1 MKYKVTEYIITSFL
15 IILFSFNCLG
25 LTLSKEN
32 PVYYYVNHHTE
43 MQLIHENLSKS
54 NTIGV
59 IGSVGM
65 GKSELIKKYVEQY
78 EDQYEIIAILNAN
91 SNLNQQYLDLIHE
104 INRNICLK
112 EGCNISENPKYAKDN
127 LLKYL
132 ITRKKWLL
140 IFDNLHVTENK
151 KIKDIITWRHNGHII
166 VCSQEGNYLDYQ
178 IKMSYLD
185 KRSSNILIKKI
196 MKNPPEHYVE
206 ALTELF
212 KGYPYMIAT
221 GAIYL
226 EHHPHITV
234 DDYIHYIKNKDNKVK
249 GHLEMCINTM
259 SPQAKEMLN
268 IFAVLDN
275 QKVSRN
281 LLLELF
287 MYRDNFIQSLD
298 ELINYGLIEQI
309 IKSPGEHEFR
319 MHDVLRDEVLNLI
332 PNHAEII
339 NTLIDKLNK
348 YLPLNQ
354 TVPVRY
360 ALMSQPTILANM
372 EILSKN
378 ANEYQADIYKSMRVH
393 DILLDHY
400 LKIRDWENCRVQA
413 EWLTAK
419 EKYMLVAEMTN
430 EQKAAYGH
438 YLTNIGVYY
447 DFALSKFITAIKY
460 YENAK
465 KILNEANEYYI
476 IYNTAYFQQALT
488 QIGIGEI
495 ENAKSNFL
503 VIERKLSE
511 NNVPISSDR
520 VLGGKAKLSLA
531 IGDYDKALE
540 EINILADAEAH
551 LYKQTVA
558 TPIFLIKAEILNY
571 KKNFQESYNICDVL
585 YKQESK
591 NFSYIHE
598 VLAKI
603 LIQLARAELGL
614 GKAELASEHIKIA
627 ILFFEQEFKELNQ
640 KHPINDKYAA
650 ALTTRGDILS
660 LQGDFE
666 NAIKDY
672 LFARKIYLN
681 RYRGND
687 RNMDNVSY
695 NLLKLARAAYSN
707 KDYKLY
713 KKARNELFQKFGIEH
728 ARSKEILSM
737 VEIKG
742 KL

>member
-1 MKYKVTEYIITSFL
+1 MKLKVAGHIIISFI
-15 IILFSFNCLG
+15 IILFSFNCFCF
-25 LTLSKEN
+25 TLNKEN
-32 PVYYYVNHHTE
+32 PVYYYVNHQTE
-43 MQLIHENLSKS
+43 MQSIHDNLSKS

-59 IGSVGM
+59 IGAVGM

-78 EDQYEIIAILNAN
+78 EDQYEIIAIFNVN
-91 SNLNQQYLDLIHE
+91 SNMNQQYLDLIHG

-127 LLKYL
+127 LLQYL
-132 ITRKKWLL
+132 ITRGKWLL
-140 IFDNLHVTENK
+140 IFDNVHVTENK
-151 KIKDIITWRHNGHII
+151 KIKDIINWKHKGHII

-185 KRSSNILIKKI
+185 KRNSNILIKKI
-196 MKNPPEHYVE
+196 MKNPPENYVE

-226 EHHPHITV
+226 EHHPHVTIN
-234 DDYIHYIKNKDNKVK
+234 DYIHYIKSKDNKIK
-249 GHLEMCINTM
+249 GHIEMCIKTM
-259 SPQAKEMLN
+259 SLQAKEMLS

-275 QKVSRN
+275 QNISRN

-287 MYRDNFIQSLD
+287 TYKDDFIQSLD

-309 IKSPGEHEFR
+309 VKSRDIQEFR
-319 MHDVLRDEVLNLI
+319 MHDAIKGEVINII
-332 PNHAEII
+332 PNISEII
-339 NTLIDKLNK
+339 NLLLDKLNK

-360 ALMSQPTILANM
+360 SLISQQTMLANM
-372 EILSKN
+372 EILSQN
-378 ANEYQADIYKSMRVH
+378 ADKYRVDIYKAMRVH

-400 LKIRDWENCRVQA
+400 LKTRDWESCRVQV
-413 EWLTAK
+413 EWLAAK
-419 EKYMLVAEMTN
+419 EKYMSVTDMTN
-430 EQKAAYGH
+430 EQKAIYGH

-447 DFALSKFITAIKY
+447 DFAVSKFITAIKY
-460 YENAK
+460 YETAK
-465 KILNEANEYYI
+465 KILNETNGYYI

-488 QIGIGEI
+488 QISIGEI

-503 VIERKLSE
+503 VIERKLRE
-511 NNVPISSDR
+511 NNVPINSDR

-531 IGDYDKALE
+531 IGDYDKALG
-540 EINILADAEAH
+540 EINILAEAEAH

-571 KKNFQESYNICDVL
+571 KKNFQEAYNICDAL

-591 NFSYIHE
+591 NFSYMHE

-603 LIQLARAELGL
+603 LIQLARSELGL
-614 GKAELASEHIKIA
+614 GKQELAMEHIHKA
-627 ILFFEQEFKELNQ
+627 IIFFEQECNELNQ
-640 KHPINDKYAA
+640 KHPINDKYAS
-650 ALTTRGDILS
+650 ALTARGDIFF
-660 LQGDFE
+660 LQGDLE
-666 NAIKDY
+666 KAIKDY
-672 LFARKIYLN
+672 IFARKIYLN

-695 NLLKLARAAYSN
+695 NLLQLAKTAYKN

-713 KKARNELFQKFGIEH
+713 EKTRNELFQKFGIKH
-728 ARSKEILSM
+728 LRSQEILSTF
-737 VEIKG
+737 EIK
-742 KL
+742 